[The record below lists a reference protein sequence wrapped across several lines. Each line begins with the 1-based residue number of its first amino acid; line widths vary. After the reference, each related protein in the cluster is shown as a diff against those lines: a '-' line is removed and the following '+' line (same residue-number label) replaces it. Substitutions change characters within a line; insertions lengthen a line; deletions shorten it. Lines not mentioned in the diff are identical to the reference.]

1 MDNIG
6 DSVIRNLAYWLES
19 EANEG
24 ISIDYI
30 GNDDWEIT
38 SLTSCCSGNGM
49 KLVIDLGCG
58 SRTRHVTALLSAVD
72 ETGQDTPTDRIDGG
86 NKNMKIAIG
95 DSEIDM
101 DEGVQQTS
109 DKPIRC
115 HWCMADLRIHHEYW
129 RSESDDTTLCVVCF
143 KKRVENGKI
152 VKDDFKYI
160 SPDRFSQMKAEEDS
174 RKREEDRVRRYVK
187 AHYALRTKL
196 LELVEARNMVDPWSE
211 TWDRMKARYQRVG
224 RAYDRLGVTVN
235 RMNATKGE

>member
-1 MDNIG
+1 MGNIG
-6 DSVIRNLAYWLES
+6 DSVIHDLADWLEN
-19 EANEG
+19 EA
-24 ISIDYI
+24 DYQSVVVDYV

-38 SLTSCCSGNGM
+38 SLASHRSRNGM
-49 KLVIDLGCG
+49 KLEIDLSCG
-58 SRTRHVTALLSAVD
+58 DRTRRVTALLSAVD
-72 ETGQDTPTDRIDGG
+72 ETEQATPTDRIDGG
-86 NKNMKIAIG
+86 NMKIAIG

-129 RSESDDTTLCVVCF
+129 RSGNGDTTLCVVCF

-152 VKDDFKYI
+152 VKDDFTYI

-174 RKREEDRVRRYVK
+174 RKREEDRVQRYVK

-196 LELVEARNMVDPWSE
+196 LRLVEARNMVDPWSE
-211 TWDRMKARYQRVG
+211 TWDRMKARYQRVS
-224 RAYDRLGVTVN
+224 RAYDRLGVMVN